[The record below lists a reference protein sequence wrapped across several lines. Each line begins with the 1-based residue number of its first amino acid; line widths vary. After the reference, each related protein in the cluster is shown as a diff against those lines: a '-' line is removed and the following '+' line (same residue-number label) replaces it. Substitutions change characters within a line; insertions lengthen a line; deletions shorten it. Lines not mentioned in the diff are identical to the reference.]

1 MQLVLLLLLLTLG
14 TGGDSLGS
22 LAPILETFG
31 GKDIKSALESAE
43 QLRGIMSAFGQSGF
57 GKSSGAPHS
66 ATDGHTSKPSGS
78 PHSASSDGGKT
89 EGDHYGG
96 DNAHADDPYADSAG
110 GNNAGGEES
119 ARVSADGAQNN
130 DFPLAPVASIAN
142 AEILSALVRYFS
154 AQSA

>member
-22 LAPILETFG
+22 LAPILETLG

-66 ATDGHTSKPSGS
+66 ATEGHTSKPSGS
-78 PHSASSDGGKT
+78 SHYASSDGGQT

-96 DNAHADDPYADSAG
+96 NNAG
-110 GNNAGGEES
+110 GNNADGEES
-119 ARVSADGAQNN
+119 SRVSADGAQNN
-130 DFPLAPVASIAN
+130 DFPLAPVAGIAN

-154 AQSA
+154 AQSV